1 MKEFIKGQK
10 YTEEEYILLS
20 IDEMGKSISEHTHK
34 ADPKVGAVLV
44 DANGAYFDKAHR
56 GELRKGDHGEFTL
69 IERKH
74 PGKDLTN
81 FTLYTTLEPCVK
93 RNAPK
98 RGCSFRT
105 INARIGEVVIGH
117 ADPDPSVASNG
128 VKLLQKAGIEVTFY
142 DRKYEKIIAK
152 ENKQFFKEASE
163 RAEREKT
170 NEINYA
176 IDPIENELIDFQL
189 NDLSEEAQKTMI
201 DRMDLPFK
209 LGSDAFKSYLNKMNL
224 IKIDE
229 EAQTAKPTGLGLLL
243 LGQDPQYH
251 FPQARIKFTVRSENN
266 EPIIKDFEG
275 PLVLLPEKI
284 EEYLEFVFP
293 KGFSRSSFERTEI
306 IDESSASLLEVIMN
320 AMVHRDYSIDGA
332 RIMIDI
338 DDEKIIVSS
347 PGKPLCPIEKLN
359 NFTAPS
365 FSRNAKIAHIFFQ
378 MGFVEERGFGL
389 EELAKMEQQGYK
401 RPVFNLDDDILKTT
415 LYRIR
420 NKDVQEKET
429 LNTNFPGLDIL
440 REHKRLSTKQ
450 YKEIADVSERQSRRH
465 LKKLLEM
472 DLAEKDGTYYVLKE

>member
-1 MKEFIKGQK
+1 MVKFIKGQK
-10 YTEEEYILLS
+10 YTEAEYIELS
-20 IDEMGKSISEHTHK
+20 IEEMRKSISEHTNK

-44 DANGAYFDKAHR
+44 DKNGAYFDKAHR

-93 RNAPK
+93 RNTPK
-98 RGCSFRT
+98 RGCSFRV
-105 INARIGEVVIGH
+105 INARISKVVIGH
-117 ADPDPSVASNG
+117 PDPDPSVASNG
-128 VKLLQKAGIEVTFY
+128 VKLLQKARIEVAFY
-142 DRKYEKIIAK
+142 DRKYEKIIAE

-163 RAEREKT
+163 RAEQEKT
-170 NEINYA
+170 REINSA
-176 IDPIENELIDFQL
+176 VDPIENELIDFQL
-189 NDLSEEAQKTMI
+189 NDLSEEAQKNMI
-201 DRMDLPFK
+201 DRMGLPFK
-209 LGSDAFKSYLNKMNL
+209 LGSDGFKSYLNKMNL

-229 EAQTAKPTGLGLLL
+229 EAQTARPTGLGLLL
-243 LGQDPQYH
+243 LGQDPQFH
-251 FPQARIKFTVRSENN
+251 FPQARIKFTVRSKNN

-306 IDESSASLLEVIMN
+306 IEESSASLFEVIMN

-338 DDEKIIVSS
+338 DEDKIIVSS
-347 PGKPLCPIEKLN
+347 PGIPLCPINKLN
-359 NFTAPS
+359 DFTAPS

-389 EELAKMEQQGYK
+389 EELAKMEGQGYK
-401 RPVFNLDDDILKTT
+401 RPVFNLDGEILRTT

-420 NKDVQEKET
+420 DKDFQGKAP
-429 LNTNFPGLDIL
+429 LSTNFSGLDIL

-450 YKEIADVSERQSRRH
+450 YKELADVSERQSRRH
-465 LKKLLEM
+465 LKNLLDM
-472 DLAEKDGTYYVLKE
+472 DLAEKDGIYYVLKE

>member
-1 MKEFIKGQK
+1 MKNFIKGKK
-10 YTEEEYILLS
+10 YTEEEYIELS
-20 IDEMGKSISEHTHK
+20 IEEMRKSISEHTHK
-34 ADPKVGAVLV
+34 EDPKVGAVLV
-44 DANGAYFDKAHR
+44 DEHGAYFDKAHR

-74 PGKDLTN
+74 PGKDLSN

-93 RNAPK
+93 RNTPK
-98 RGCSFRT
+98 RGCSFRV
-105 INARIGEVVIGH
+105 INARISKVIIGH
-117 ADPDPSVASNG
+117 PDPDPSVASNG
-128 VKLLQKAGIEVTFY
+128 VKLLQKAGIDVTFY
-142 DRKYEKIIAK
+142 DRKYEKIIAQ

-163 RAEREKT
+163 RAEKEKT
-170 NEINYA
+170 NEINSV
-176 IDPIENELIDFQL
+176 IDPIENVLIDFQL
-189 NDLSEEAQKTMI
+189 NDLSEEAQKNMI

-209 LGSDAFKSYLNKMNL
+209 LGSDGFKSYLNKMNL

-243 LGQDPQYH
+243 LGQNPQYH
-251 FPQARIKFTVRSENN
+251 FPQVRIKFTVRTEKS

-306 IDESSASLLEVIMN
+306 IDESSASLFEVIMN
-320 AMVHRDYSIDGA
+320 AMVHRDYSIEGA

-338 DDEKIIVSS
+338 DEEKIIVSS

-359 NFTAPS
+359 DFTAPS

-389 EELAKMEQQGYK
+389 EELAKMERQGYK
-401 RPVFNLDDDILKTT
+401 RPVFDLEGDILKTI
-415 LYRIR
+415 LYRIK
-420 NKDVQEKET
+420 NQGSKESEQLPT
-429 LNTNFPGLDIL
+429 SFPGLEVL
-440 REHKRLSTKQ
+440 RKRKRLSTKQ
-450 YKEIADVSERQSRRH
+450 YKELAEVSQRQSLRH

-472 DLAEKDGTYYVLKE
+472 DLAEKDGIYYVLKE

>member
-1 MKEFIKGQK
+1 MKEFIRGQK
-10 YTEEEYILLS
+10 YTEEEYIKLS
-20 IDEMGKSISEHTHK
+20 IEEMKKSISEHTHK

-44 DANGAYFDKAHR
+44 DENGAYYDKAHR
-56 GELRKGDHGEFTL
+56 GELRRGDHGEFTL

-74 PGKDLTN
+74 PEKDLSN

-98 RGCSFRT
+98 RGCSFRV
-105 INARIGEVVIGH
+105 INARISKVIIGH
-117 ADPDPSVASNG
+117 PDPDPSVASNG
-128 VKLLQKAGIEVTFY
+128 VKLLQMAGIEVSFY
-142 DRKYEKIIAK
+142 DRKYEKLIAQ

-163 RAEREKT
+163 RAEKEKVG
-170 NEINYA
+170 EINSA
-176 IDPIENELIDFQL
+176 VDPIENELIDFQF
-189 NDLSEEAQKTMI
+189 NDLSEEAQKSMI
-201 DRMDLPFK
+201 DRMGLPFK
-209 LGSDAFKSYLNKMNL
+209 LGSDGFKSYLNKMNL

-251 FPQARIKFTVRSENN
+251 FPQARVKFTVRSENK

-293 KGFSRSSFERTEI
+293 KGFSRSSFERTET
-306 IDESSASLLEVIMN
+306 IDESSASLFEVIMN
-320 AMVHRDYSIDGA
+320 AMVHRDYSIEGA

-359 NFTAPS
+359 DFTAPS

-389 EELAKMEQQGYK
+389 EELAKMEHQGYR
-401 RPVFNLDDDILKTT
+401 RPVFNLEDDVLTTT
-415 LYRIR
+415 LYRVK
-420 NKDVQEKET
+420 NKDLEENEQLPT
-429 LNTNFPGLDIL
+429 TFPGLEIL
-440 REHKRLSTKQ
+440 RGHKRLSTKQ
-450 YKEIADVSERQSRRH
+450 YKELAEVSERQSRRH
-465 LKKLLEM
+465 LTRLLEM
-472 DLAEKDGTYYVLKE
+472 NFAEKDGIYYVLKE